1 MFRFIRLARHY
12 NERRILYFSLSLSL
26 FSSLSLLFF
35 KVGRKVWVFRAG
47 GAEEKRGRKK
57 IVFSFFSIL

>member
-12 NERRILYFSLSLSL
+12 NERRILYFSL

-57 IVFSFFSIL
+57 RVFSFFSIL